1 MGSHKVEVLTMTLDE
16 AKNNCSLFVMARED
30 LQNYNAYKN
39 LNIEKKLEMR
49 DDRRIG

>member
-1 MGSHKVEVLTMTLDE
+1 MTLDE
-16 AKNNCSLFVMARED
+16 AKNIYKKNNCSLFVMARED